1 MKELYNDVQ
10 EYLIDAEYSTDID
23 KDVKKKVTDFFRSL
37 GWKVYNTKQLCSFDL
52 LIIKGDKQ
60 YLIELKERRC
70 SHTKYTDNTCEAH
83 KLDALQG
90 LAPLS
95 QCFLISVYQD
105 NTLRIS
111 RFDWESHIEE
121 RYASKQ
127 TDFPDKRLQKKQL
140 LCFDKYTDIKYDK
153 YI

>member
-10 EYLIDAEYSTDID
+10 QYLIDAEYSTDID
-23 KDVKKKVTDFFRSL
+23 KEVKRKAADFFRSL
-37 GWKVYNTKQLCSFDL
+37 GWTVYNTKQHCSFDL
-52 LIIKGDKQ
+52 LISKGDKQ

-70 SHTKYTDNTCEAH
+70 SHTKYNDNTCEAR
-83 KLDALQG
+83 KLYALQN
-90 LAPLS
+90 LAPLR
-95 QCFLISVYQD
+95 QCFLISIYQD

-127 TDFPDKRLQKKQL
+127 TDFPDKRMQKKQM
-140 LCFDKYTDIKYDK
+140 LCFDKYRDILYL
-153 YI
+153 